1 MPNLTLAAIAAL
13 CGAVWV
19 LGLWYL
25 GLYTHPAVRSWQR
38 LARLRGLADRRPW
51 GERLGARL
59 PLFRRVQEETDI
71 ERLLAIAGRDES
83 AAAWLLRVAFQAGLA
98 LATVLMLDEAALMVG
113 QRPALP
119 PGVGLLAAACLVL
132 LAYLRLRRQAT
143 DRQQALSNAISDS
156 LPHLA
161 VMTFHHRVP
170 VSEAL
175 LIFARCHRE
184 RVLYRLLTSEAGP
197 ALHEELARAPS
208 SPVAAVQARSTALIY
223 EQIGLAY
230 GVPMFSALASA
241 VRRVT
246 ERGLTGRDVY
256 TGLARTTFGARLAEA
271 RVTAAQTKTLIVIP
285 MGLMIIPV
293 LVLIGAPL
301 VASVAGIF
309 AG

>member
-1 MPNLTLAAIAAL
+1 M
-13 CGAVWV
+13 

-25 GLYTHPAVRSWQR
+25 GFYSHPAVRSWQR
-38 LARLRGLADRRPW
+38 LSRLRGMADARPW
-51 GERLGARL
+51 GERIGQRL
-59 PLFRRVQEETDI
+59 PLIRRAQLETDI
-71 ERLLAIAGRDES
+71 GRLLDVAGRDES
-83 AAAWLLRVAFQAGLA
+83 AAAWLLRVAFQSGLA
-98 LATVLMLDEAALMVG
+98 LAAVLVLDELALLEG
-113 QRPALP
+113 RTAALP
-119 PGVGLLAAACLVL
+119 PAVGVLAAACLGA

-143 DRQQALSNAISDS
+143 DRQRALSNAVSDS

-184 RVLYRLLTSEAGP
+184 PVLHDVLCAGIHTPAGP
-197 ALHEELARAPS
+197 GETPGDLPTPLR
-208 SPVAAVQARSTALIY
+208 PVLPRSTAATY
-223 EQIGLAY
+223 EQLGEVY
-230 GVPMFSALASA
+230 GVPMFGALGSA

-256 TGLARTTFGARLAEA
+256 TGLAHATYAERLAEA

-285 MGLMIIPV
+285 MGLMIVPV

-301 VASVAGIF
+301 VASLAGIF
-309 AG
+309 AR